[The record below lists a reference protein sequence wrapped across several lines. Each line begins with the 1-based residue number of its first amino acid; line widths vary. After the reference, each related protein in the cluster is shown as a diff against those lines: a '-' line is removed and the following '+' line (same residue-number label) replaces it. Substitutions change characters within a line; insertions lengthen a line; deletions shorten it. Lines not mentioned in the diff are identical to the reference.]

1 LTRPIIKDDLALDL
15 NWPPQR
21 IVDHV
26 RAYSPVP
33 AARAS
38 FEGEVV
44 KILRAHVTPD
54 GRLAIDELIAPNRGR
69 MSGEE
74 YKRTLRLHAA
84 DDK

>member
-1 LTRPIIKDDLALDL
+1 
-15 NWPPQR
+15 
-21 IVDHV
+21 V